1 MTGYKR
7 SGYRVIS
14 LITIV
19 MLILTGI
26 PIVGN
31 TELTVKALKELE
43 ISSFTIGF
51 ADGAVLTDGKYV
63 WTAPYADPGHPFV
76 YRINYSLSGEGVL
89 EAGEVELRLP
99 RRLLKDRRG
108 RYADEIEL
116 SIPSKQELE
125 DYDGDLAEI
134 DTSFVYE
141 IDGDEI
147 RIYNYHDGNNGEK
160 LKAGATGYIEVGYRM
175 IYQTYEYADMA
186 PSDTFWA
193 SLTLYDSGDDHAVI
207 EQQRSEAPCVYI
219 NTYANLVST
228 TKRCLNL
235 RYPYTSWQ
243 SEWGTAPENA
253 DDYYYLVWELRS
265 YISEVTQPY
274 TFTITDVIDE
284 PGAEPIA
291 YRLWGTNS
299 YQPRNYQTNLTAER
313 FLRYDYVITRHLK
326 ATYEPLDRYTIT
338 NTETASVTPKDQV
351 DATTS
356 ASSSDKFTYIRKPY
370 GGPGGYFW
378 HRKSG
383 NNNWWEHFGY
393 RWEIAD
399 YGLQDL
405 RDGVVDYLSGNIK
418 FLVETSGYGY
428 RYTLAEGASAQ
439 ELDQYGKR
447 NVTYT
452 LTDEKFYFN
461 DNIEET
467 EDGRVIIGED
477 ERPLTWEDF
486 SVEYADYTVDIS
498 DAEFDEQDQDF
509 VSKTVTWLPEDILY
523 FYGKFGDSDEWIAVG
538 SYDLYLNKAEYD
550 HQYVTDLTNTRITFA
565 DNCVGYRIE
574 IANPHFATAIR
585 ATPFCRV
592 KNSPYIMGQVGD
604 DSVEKVW
611 LTNVSDYQVH
621 DDKGKLLHNSLRM
634 ARDFIIGVE
643 KISEFE
649 KRVITTRSN
658 PLKRIVTIGWKISM
672 SEYYI
677 DNEGIQYIQQD
688 SGTFYDLLPIGCSV
702 DLSTV
707 AVSTGEGDY
716 HFLDKNA
723 YTVSVEDNYNN
734 SGRTMLKVFV
744 KDQFSRAIVTYN
756 TVYTWDSAIEYGLC
770 LHNTVAY
777 ETGNERMT
785 GGRPDNGGDIHDSEL
800 MKNLDPESTGDR
812 FIYIEHDC
820 QLRFL
825 VASFTGLYKKVKN
838 PDDVVYSDE
847 TTTRQNRLYSYK
859 LRYSTTAISRAKNM
873 IFFDSLEN
881 YSFTDPDTK
890 EFHSPQWHGTI
901 SSVDLSQARDEMGIA
916 PVVYYYVGDSSLN
929 LEAHHDLEELQDG
942 SRIWIPA
949 EEVSDLSTVKAVA
962 VDLRHDADGND
973 YVLDYSSAVSVT
985 LYMRAPAEDNSGSSD
1000 PVTFNNIYM
1009 DNTVIDLLEQESPYF
1024 IHQEYTTVHFRIAS
1038 DLNILKVSSKDNT
1051 TPVKDIE
1058 FTLSGTSKY
1067 GTVVNEVIK
1076 SDKYGH
1082 INFTNI
1088 EKGEYTLT
1096 ETAGSVDYLQNID
1109 SAAVVIDQRGIVTV
1123 NGQPVAEGVYYEIKD
1138 DPRIHTDIEFF
1149 KRNIANKKML
1159 VSGIPFELKGRSDY
1173 GTDIDQIVHSDDS
1186 GKVVF
1191 RNIEKGNYELFEPDG
1206 EPTNG
1211 DFIRQGV
1218 IYTVR
1223 VDPEGH
1229 FTITSPDS
1237 TFTAEE
1243 ELNGTISI
1251 YNEPYHSFTLQKEGT
1266 IKIDGDAL
1274 PVAGATYHFWGT
1286 SSYGTEVDR
1295 TQTTQSNGRTTFSRL
1310 EAGTYK
1316 LQEAE
1321 APTGYELDPT
1331 VYLVE
1336 ITPEDE
1342 ITITGNGRIISRNN
1356 MGYYVFVD
1364 QENSVVVITKKWKDN
1379 DESRAK
1385 RLSDGLE
1392 AVIHIS
1398 TEPKKSEAYF
1408 AGSIS
1413 DNWIYA
1419 TPISKITTNLAEI
1432 KTFQHYT
1439 GEDSDVQ
1446 ALINSGTAK
1455 RLDDGT
1461 TDYVIYGWKD
1471 NDGNIYWWSNAKK
1484 VYLKNLTRYLFR
1496 GLSSLKKLD
1505 FSDID
1510 TSKMTDM
1517 SLLFAGL
1524 NALTDLKID
1533 NINSS
1538 NVTNMH
1544 MMFSGCSSMTDF
1556 DLSLLD
1562 TAKVTDMSGMFYY
1575 CRKVKEIDLSVLDG
1589 SSNLSM
1595 GQMFYWCENL
1605 ERVHFGSFNTSK
1617 VKSFYSL
1624 FDGAF
1629 KIKYIDAENIDTS
1642 SATNM
1647 HCMFNYCYELE
1658 NLDVSHFNTDNVTN
1672 MAYMF
1677 MQCVK
1682 LNALDVSGFKT
1693 GNVKKM
1699 EYMFAGCRKIQT
1711 LDVSGFDTQNV
1722 TNMECMFAA
1731 PDEGS
1736 NLRYMDL
1743 QNLDVS
1749 GFVTSKVTSMA
1760 SMFYHCPNLSVIN
1773 VSNWDTSLVKNMAH
1787 LFDGC
1792 TSVKEL
1798 NVSNFDTKSV
1808 TNMAYM
1814 FNGCSSVKEL
1824 NVTGWNTEKC
1834 TNMNAMFSGCAS
1846 LDGLD
1851 VNNFN
1856 TTNVT
1861 NMRHMFSSCS
1871 SLTSLDL
1878 SSFNTGSVLNTA
1890 YMFWHCSS
1898 LKDLDISNFSTE
1910 NVTNMEQMFSGCSS
1924 LTSIVVSS
1932 FNTEKVVN
1940 MQHMFSACNSL
1951 KTLDLQSFDTK
1962 LVNNM
1967 ECMFWKCNS
1976 LTSLDVSSFDTS
1988 NVTLMN
1994 NMFASCYQLKTLDL
2008 SHFNTS
2014 SVTNVSSM
2022 FSECSNLVTL
2032 NISGFDLSKCA
2043 NTQYMFT
2050 SCTKLK
2056 YLTLTNVNTKN
2067 VGNMH
2072 YMFKNCSSLEVVDLS
2087 SFDTSSC
2094 TNIGYMFENCSSLK
2108 TVDLS
2113 SFDTKNVVSMQCM
2126 FYNCSSLETVY
2137 ASDLWTT
2144 TKVTAS
2150 ANVFYNCGSI
2160 TGGQGTTFS
2169 ADSITYARI
2178 DNPPDAPGYF
2188 TYKAAPSSSG
2198 SGAATVTRI
2207 KTTSSSA
2214 GVSYVSTGDNC
2225 KVTKIDDD
2233 TYEYTFTGLDPTL
2246 QFYAWEEEMGGYTS
2260 LNMGEVNHL
2269 TVVEGKGTIINTV
2282 KDNPPQEP
2290 QYGSL
2295 TLTKTVEKEDG
2306 TELSSDDSSR
2316 RFTFTLLLFD
2326 ENGEPVTKTA
2336 LFGEIPYGRNGAVL
2350 TLAHNESVTLSGI
2363 PAEYRY
2369 KLTEQPE
2376 EGFVSAVTEGEAEGS
2391 ISADNTVSVT
2401 YTNTIPIEK
2410 LTSFRLKK
2418 QVNGRFELNDEE
2430 YEFKISFTG
2439 LKSKTVYHITGDRT
2453 FDFTSDSH
2461 GGKLVSFSLRD
2472 SETVTVNNIPVGSF
2486 YQVIEA
2492 PGDYTSAY
2500 EITNNSSLGAIS
2512 QSNGST
2518 MNKKYTELS
2527 TQAEKADEGE
2537 DILVTFTNTKDVRQ
2551 DLTLRK
2557 ETDNTDNNDQFTF
2570 EVNFL
2575 HLSERETIE
2584 IEQHS
2589 ISGVTMYRETA
2600 DELGKLEGL
2609 TVYLRAG
2616 EYIVFKQLPVGTK
2629 YQITEQGSHYRASYT
2644 LTDSGSRDGKA
2655 ILSAAGAN
2663 SLSQQPLTTGVA
2675 NQSGS
2680 YTEEGMETVNEGE
2693 EVTVTF
2699 INTKLQHDI
2708 SVTKRLDMTYSN
2720 LSYAEYSRMKFNL
2733 QLDLSGLDESQ
2744 PYTVEYTADNTTGIL
2759 KTETIRAEADGTLH
2773 YTAVLQQN
2781 QTCHLLNLPENARYT
2796 VTEPAMAFYQAE
2808 YQITGNDAAVIQQAS
2823 FANTKTNTELATAE
2837 ETVDAND
2844 LDINIVFTNHYRA
2857 SDYVL
2862 PAAGTSDIR
2871 RIMLMLLSGMMLFG
2885 AVFWYVNRKRT

>member
-284 PGAEPIA
+284 PDAEPIA

-370 GGPGGYFW
+370 SGPGGYFW

-859 LRYSTTAISRAKNM
+859 LRYSTTAISKAKNM

-881 YSFTDPDTK
+881 YSFTDPDTV

-1009 DNTVIDLLEQESPYF
+1009 DNTVIDLLDQESPYF

-1237 TFTAEE
+1237 TFTAAE

-1379 DESRAK
+1379 AESRAQ
-1385 RLSDGLE
+1385 RLADGLE

-1398 TEPKKSEAYF
+1398 SDPKKSEAYF
-1408 AGSIS
+1408 KDNNVLDTAAGSK
-1413 DNWIYA
+1413 NNVLYFA
-1419 TPISKITTNLAEI
+1419 P
-1432 KTFQHYT
+1432 YV
-1439 GEDSDVQ
+1439 GEDAYVQ
-1446 ALINSGTAK
+1446 ELIANGTAK
-1455 RLDDGT
+1455 KVDDNT
-1461 TDYVIYGWKD
+1461 TDFSIFAWFV
-1471 NDGNIYWWSNAKK
+1471 NDSTAEDHGTVYWWSDAKTVYFSGNSRLMLSRLTNGLKIDVKGINGSK
-1484 VYLKNLTRYLFR
+1484 VENMGEMFAKNKNVTKIDLTGFDTSSATNMKSMFEDDFALKELDVSSFNTSKVTNMARMFGWLHSIEKLD
-1496 GLSSLKKLD
+1496 LSS
-1505 FSDID
+1505 FD
-1510 TSKMTDM
+1510 TSKVQSMSQMFYECKALTELDISKFKTNLVTSMSNMFYKCEKLEEINIDKELFNTGLVTSMLQMFNGCKALKNVDVSGFNTEKVTDM
-1517 SLLFAGL
+1517 YCMFSLC
-1524 NALTDLKID
+1524 NKLTDID
-1533 NINSS
+1533 VSGFKFDLVERTACMFEECRGLETITFSNDISSS
-1538 NVTNMH
+1538 NLIDMSH
-1544 MMFSGCSSMTDF
+1544 MFEKCNNLVEINNLTSFDTASVLYMNQMFSECSSLEKLDSDISNLKTEKVKNFREMFKGCKKLKEINITEWKTDEAEDMQGMFYGCSALEHLDIGSF
-1556 DLSLLD
+1556 DTQKVENMAYMFYGCTNLISTALD
-1562 TAKVTDMSGMFYY
+1562 PLDVSGFDTKEVTDMSGMFSG
-1575 CRKVKEIDLSVLDG
+1575 C
-1589 SSNLSM
+1589 
-1595 GQMFYWCENL
+1595 
-1605 ERVHFGSFNTSK
+1605 
-1617 VKSFYSL
+1617 KSIEY
-1624 FDGAF
+1624 
-1629 KIKYIDAENIDTS
+1629 
-1642 SATNM
+1642 
-1647 HCMFNYCYELE
+1647 
-1658 NLDVSHFNTDNVTN
+1658 LDVSHFNTGKVTN
-1672 MAYMF
+1672 M
-1677 MQCVK
+1677 K
-1682 LNALDVSGFKT
+1682 
-1693 GNVKKM
+1693 
-1699 EYMFAGCRKIQT
+1699 
-1711 LDVSGFDTQNV
+1711 
-1722 TNMECMFAA
+1722 
-1731 PDEGS
+1731 
-1736 NLRYMDL
+1736 
-1743 QNLDVS
+1743 
-1749 GFVTSKVTSMA
+1749 
-1760 SMFYHCPNLSVIN
+1760 SMFNQTSVTQLNLSN
-1773 VSNWDTSLVKNMAH
+1773 FRTS
-1787 LFDGC
+1787 
-1792 TSVKEL
+1792 E
-1798 NVSNFDTKSV
+1798 V
-1808 TNMAYM
+1808 TDMSSM
-1814 FNGCSSVKEL
+1814 FNY
-1824 NVTGWNTEKC
+1824 
-1834 TNMNAMFSGCAS
+1834 
-1846 LDGLD
+1846 
-1851 VNNFN
+1851 
-1856 TTNVT
+1856 
-1861 NMRHMFSSCS
+1861 CS
-1871 SLTSLDL
+1871 SLQSLDL
-1878 SSFNTGSVLNTA
+1878 SSF
-1890 YMFWHCSS
+1890 
-1898 LKDLDISNFSTE
+1898 
-1910 NVTNMEQMFSGCSS
+1910 
-1924 LTSIVVSS
+1924 
-1932 FNTEKVVN
+1932 
-1940 MQHMFSACNSL
+1940 
-1951 KTLDLQSFDTK
+1951 
-1962 LVNNM
+1962 
-1967 ECMFWKCNS
+1967 
-1976 LTSLDVSSFDTS
+1976 DTS
-1988 NVTLMN
+1988 KVS
-1994 NMFASCYQLKTLDL
+1994 NMSSMFQYCNALEVLDL
-2008 SHFNTS
+2008 SNFNTS
-2014 SVTNVSSM
+2014 SVTNVANM
-2022 FSECSNLVTL
+2022 FYSCPGLVTL
-2032 NISGFDLSKCA
+2032 NISGFDLSKCS
-2043 NTQYMFT
+2043 NTQYMFANCK
-2050 SCTKLK
+2050 SLK
-2056 YLTLTNVNTKN
+2056 NLNISNVNTK
-2067 VGNMH
+2067 GISNMH
-2072 YMFKNCSSLEVVDLS
+2072 YMFSGCSALEVVDLS

-2094 TNIGYMFENCSSLK
+2094 VNIGYMFDKCGSLK
-2108 TVDLS
+2108 TIDLS
-2113 SFDTKNVVSMQCM
+2113 SFDTKKVFSMRNM
-2126 FYNCSSLETVY
+2126 FSKCSSLKTVY
-2137 ASDLWTT
+2137 VSDLWTT
-2144 TKVTAS
+2144 TNVTIS
-2150 ANVFYNCGSI
+2150 EEIFSGCTSI
-2160 TGGQGTTFS
+2160 EGGQGTTFLGS
-2169 ADSITYARI
+2169 NISYARI
-2178 DNPPDAPGYF
+2178 DGGNDNPGYF
-2188 TYKAAPSSSG
+2188 TEKAAPASTG

-2214 GVSYVSTGDNC
+2214 GVSYVSTDDNC

-2246 QFYAWEEEMGGYTS
+2246 QFYAWEDEMGGYTS

-2461 GGKLVSFSLRD
+2461 GGKLVSFALRD

-2486 YQVIEA
+2486 YQIIEA